1 MEKSEIIIDL
11 VEHPERYSDQ
21 QMQQIL
27 DDKESMQLYDAM
39 LDARMAVDRDEAKRV
54 DVDGAWYKF
63 AAQNAELL
71 ERHSAKRQKAV
82 GYGWRKMVA
91 MFAGAVAI
99 SGIAFAAIHVY
110 NSNRPQEHAAADVHK
125 TPARNVASG
134 AQAAAADTMTVTA
147 RPKAAVRKT
156 FENVTLAD
164 MLGEIAAYYGMQVE
178 FRNTEARRL
187 RYYYEWDSSRGIDAV
202 IGELNHSEQ
211 MSVKADGKDIVVE

>member
-11 VEHPERYSDQ
+11 VEHPERYSDRL
-21 QMQQIL
+21 MQQIL
-27 DDKESMQLYDAM
+27 GDEESMQLYAAM
-39 LDARMAVDRDEAKRV
+39 LDARMAVDRDEAKCV
-54 DVDGAWYKF
+54 DVDGAWHKF

-82 GYGWRKMVA
+82 GYGWRKMAA

-99 SGIAFAAIHVY
+99 SGIAFAAVHVY
-110 NSNRPQEHAAADVHK
+110 NSNRLQEHAAADVQNA
-125 TPARNVASG
+125 PARNVVGG
-134 AQAAAADTMTVTA
+134 AQAAADDTMTVA
-147 RPKAAVRKT
+147 VRPKPAVRKT

-164 MLGEIAAYYGMQVE
+164 MLGEIAAYYGMKVE
-178 FRNTEARRL
+178 FRNAEARHL

-211 MSVKADGKDIVVE
+211 MSVKVDGKDIVVE

>member
-11 VEHPERYSDQ
+11 VEHPERYSDR

-27 DDKESMQLYDAM
+27 GDEESMQLYAAM

-54 DVDGAWYKF
+54 DVDGAWHKF

-71 ERHSAKRQKAV
+71 ECHSAKRQKAV
-82 GYGWRKMVA
+82 GYGWRKMAA

-110 NSNRPQEHAAADVHK
+110 NSNRPQAHAAADVHNA
-125 TPARNVASG
+125 PARNVAGSV
-134 AQAAAADTMTVTA
+134 QAAADTMTVAA
-147 RPKAAVRKT
+147 RPKPAVRKT

-164 MLGEIAAYYGMQVE
+164 MLGEIAAYYGMKVE
-178 FRNTEARRL
+178 FRNAEARRL

-211 MSVKADGKDIVVE
+211 MSVKVDGKDIVVE